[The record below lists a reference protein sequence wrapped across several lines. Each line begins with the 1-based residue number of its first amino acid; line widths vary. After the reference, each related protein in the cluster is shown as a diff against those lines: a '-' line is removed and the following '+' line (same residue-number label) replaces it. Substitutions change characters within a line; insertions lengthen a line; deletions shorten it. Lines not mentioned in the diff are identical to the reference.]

1 MFNGALALQP
11 NYLPPL
17 PKHVRATQACQN
29 HHSARQ
35 RVILRLRCGL
45 SSFSFL
51 PHWGPSRAMAAYG
64 ASWKRGSRLQCPAPR
79 LEISLRLGEVGNG
92 VAWQRVCP
100 VGFAGS
106 CSQQIDYPIPYP
118 QGITKARKRGDGSS
132 SQRCYLARNGSVL
145 ASGWLKLSGHEAGR
159 RTDTPDQP
167 LNKNASVEATQE
179 PSSKLPDHGVQCS
192 NAWPE
197 PCSGPRYH
205 IGGDFAGWSA
215 TLFVRNL
222 ERASAPARIHGC

>member
-1 MFNGALALQP
+1 
-11 NYLPPL
+11 
-17 PKHVRATQACQN
+17 
-29 HHSARQ
+29 
-35 RVILRLRCGL
+35 
-45 SSFSFL
+45 
-51 PHWGPSRAMAAYG
+51 MAAYG

-118 QGITKARKRGDGSS
+118 QGITKARERGDGSS
-132 SQRCYLARNGSVL
+132 SQRCYLVANGSVL

-179 PSSKLPDHGVQCS
+179 PSPKLPDHGVQCS
-192 NAWPE
+192 NAWAE
-197 PCSGPRYH
+197 PCSGPVTTLGVTLRVGRPH
-205 IGGDFAGWSA
+205 CLSVIWSA
-215 TLFVRNL
+215 HRRQPGSMDVD
-222 ERASAPARIHGC
+222 ASVSLSHLGKFSSDGEWLQDTTPR